1 MNGFLTPAVL
11 GLATCL
17 IVSGCA
23 QGTTATHEDPDL
35 RFDPGATLSGAV
47 EVMGFGAVDEIAT
60 TRLARAEEALGDG
73 VSVELAEGEL
83 DIQQFLS
90 AVASGDPP
98 DLIYADRTQ
107 IGTFA
112 SRGALMPL
120 RDCIA
125 GEGIDTGSFQDE
137 AVDQVT
143 FGEDMYGVPE
153 FSTVQVIMAN
163 RDLLDDA
170 GVELD
175 EVNGSDWEALR
186 RASTTIG
193 RRSGSKVTV
202 IGFDAKLPEFL
213 PLWAKANGAE
223 MISDD
228 GREAQLDDP
237 RVIEALEMAVGVYED
252 QGGFGG
258 VKSLRDSADFFGD
271 QNQFATGQLG
281 AMPMEQWYV
290 NVLNDVSPDAPLAFD
305 TFRDRSG
312 HPLAWSSGSAWAIP
326 QGSANPLAACRF
338 VKTMTETASW
348 VAAGTV
354 RAKKRMEEG
363 GMFTGVL
370 TGNTD
375 ADEEIQAMVRPSGD
389 ARWDAAVEAIYTAN
403 EHAFAMPANPAGD
416 EFESAWQD
424 AVNRVLNGQQDA
436 PEAMRQAQ
444 EEAQQALDK
453 AWDAWDE

>member
-1 MNGFLTPAVL
+1 
-11 GLATCL
+11 
-17 IVSGCA
+17 
-23 QGTTATHEDPDL
+23 
-35 RFDPGATLSGAV
+35 
-47 EVMGFGAVDEIAT
+47 
-60 TRLARAEEALGDG
+60 
-73 VSVELAEGEL
+73 
-83 DIQQFLS
+83 
-90 AVASGDPP
+90 
-98 DLIYADRTQ
+98 
-107 IGTFA
+107 
-112 SRGALMPL
+112 MPL